1 VINRLFEF
9 ISLFFVGL
17 LVCRKGEGL
26 RRSPKPNR
34 WRSVF
39 RLIWSIISGRTF
51 PNRYG
56 SACEARDPHLRK
68 LAGQIEEI
76 AKDVHGAT
84 GFEWHSDQTAHQI
97 FVEALRLLFAN
108 LPVPKTK
115 KSKVA
120 LDPAAAAAIIYNRY
134 AATVRELERTRK
146 TGMRTP
152 LSQLL
157 ENDDG

>member
-1 VINRLFEF
+1 MQKRGRPKALIETKQVAVRLPVAMVEEF
-9 ISLFFVGL
+9 GPYVSEQIRERLARSLFD
-17 LVCRKGEGL
+17 
-26 RRSPKPNR
+26 
-34 WRSVF
+34 
-39 RLIWSIISGRTF
+39 
-51 PNRYG
+51 
-56 SACEARDPHLRK
+56 EARDPHLRK

-84 GFEWHSDQTAHQI
+84 GFEWHSDQTAHHI
-97 FVEALRLLFAN
+97 FIEALRLLFAN
-108 LPVPKTK
+108 LPVPKAK